1 MTLYRPIFDALNAYL
16 LELGGGRML
25 TPEELAPILDRWRGE
40 LPVESAYL
48 GDGAFAKDGADGAA
62 AKEARGRFERVLSN
76 VRRLL
81 DKDDLGRANG
91 GGARARALSRAVSGG
106 GDTLRAARAS
116 RFVCRP
122 RKAPYPGTQRV
133 DFTLVKSGQGGA
145 RIGLVASN
153 RELNNENYPNF
164 YPGVNWQMDRPDH
177 VEIDEQRTWLF
188 DTESGGVIHSDPRIP
203 IGPCVTDRPWGHVGG
218 TGFVKEGSVVG
229 MELQRTGENSIVTLT
244 IYIDGRRLGE
254 LVTSEDHGIIAPIP
268 DYSRDVRWC
277 GVVSA
282 GAELRIDG
290 PKPPMS
296 A

>member
-1 MTLYRPIFDALNAYL
+1 MAAT
-16 LELGGGRML
+16 
-25 TPEELAPILDRWRGE
+25 TPR
-40 LPVESAYL
+40 Y
-48 GDGAFAKDGADGAA
+48 
-62 AKEARGRFERVLSN
+62 
-76 VRRLL
+76 
-81 DKDDLGRANG
+81 
-91 GGARARALSRAVSGG
+91 
-106 GDTLRAARAS
+106 
-116 RFVCRP
+116 
-122 RKAPYPGTQRV
+122 
-133 DFTLVKSGQGGA
+133 
-145 RIGLVASN
+145 VASN

-229 MELQRTGENSIVTLT
+229 MELQRTGENAIVTLT

-290 PKPPMS
+290 PKPPTILHPNETAYRDS
-296 A
+296 GVV